1 MELSQVEI
9 IDKISSKIRDNNPEE
24 KTKKAIEINELSKII
39 ISLYELEMKC
49 RQQ

>member
-9 IDKISSKIRDNNPEE
+9 IDKISSKIRGNNPEE

-39 ISLYELEMKC
+39 ISLYESEMKC
-49 RQQ
+49 KQQ